1 MDIDANNDALIEG
14 PEDFDISLSILSS
27 GPGVL
32 LGNPSTAT
40 VTIVDPDG
48 MYDM

>member
-1 MDIDANNDALIEG
+1 MDISANDDALIEG

-40 VTIVDPDG
+40 VTIEDTDG

>member
-1 MDIDANNDALIEG
+1 MDIGATSDPLIEG

-27 GPGVL
+27 GPGVVV
-32 LGNPSTAT
+32 GNPSTAT
-40 VTIVDPDG
+40 VTIEDTDG

>member
-1 MDIDANNDALIEG
+1 MDIGANGDPLIEG

-27 GPGVL
+27 GPGVVV
-32 LGNPSTAT
+32 GNPST
-40 VTIVDPDG
+40 VTIVDTDG